1 MHGSDVHEAPTKVV
15 KFMDP
20 GSEVQALRCGQFD
33 YLVIM
38 Y

>member
-1 MHGSDVHEAPTKVV
+1 MHGSDVHEAPTKTV

-20 GSEVQALRCGQFD
+20 GSEVQALRWGQYD
-33 YLVIM
+33 RLVKM